1 MLTIKNFP
9 IKDFDKTCKI
19 WMSVPKKINIEEIK
33 IIKIKLFIPTILCE
47 IDKRDDICHL

>member
-9 IKDFDKTCKI
+9 IKDFEKI
-19 WMSVPKKINIEEIK
+19 CISVPKKINIEEMK
-33 IIKIKLFIPTILCE
+33 IIKIKLIIPTILCE